1 MTNTNNLQ
9 EVDVPIEQMARLI
22 KSLNRQQK
30 IKLLQLVPELQ
41 TLQLEEVELP
51 DEQIELVR
59 YFQEKMEEA
68 MPPHF
73 MQQDDIFLAGLTV
86 AEFFAL
92 PEAKQAAIWEE
103 THLAAEQALKK
114 LEYPVSSDALPA

>member
-1 MTNTNNLQ
+1 MTNANNLQ